1 MEILVKTLEEKVESL
16 VTDVAVIKSNYA
28 TKEDISTIRVELA
41 GTRLEIAE
49 TNAKISDVKAELH
62 SVLRTQSMAI
72 IGSMIAITGVASG
85 VIIKFLAH

>member
-1 MEILVKTLEEKVESL
+1 MEIRVKTLEEKVESL

-41 GTRLEIAE
+41 E
-49 TNAKISDVKAELH
+49 TNVRIADVKAELH
-62 SVLRTQSMAI
+62 STLRTQVMTI
-72 IGSMIAITGVASG
+72 VGSMIAITGVASG

>member
-1 MEILVKTLEEKVESL
+1 MEIRVKTLEEKVESL

-41 GTRLEIAE
+41 E
-49 TNAKISDVKAELH
+49 TNVRIADVKAELH
-62 SVLRTQSMAI
+62 SMLRTQVTTI
-72 IGSMIAITGVASG
+72 VGSMIAITGVASG

>member
-1 MEILVKTLEEKVESL
+1 MEIRVKTLEEKVESL

-28 TKEDISTIRVELA
+28 TKEDVSTIRVE
-41 GTRLEIAE
+41 IAE
-49 TNAKISDVKAELH
+49 TNVRIADVKAELH
-62 SVLRTQSMAI
+62 NTLRAQVTTI

>member
-1 MEILVKTLEEKVESL
+1 MEIRVKTLEEKVESL

-28 TKEDISTIRVELA
+28 TKEDVSTIRVE
-41 GTRLEIAE
+41 IAE
-49 TNAKISDVKAELH
+49 TNVRIAEVKAELH
-62 SVLRTQSMAI
+62 NTFRAQVTTI

>member
-1 MEILVKTLEEKVESL
+1 MEIRVKTLEEKVESL

-28 TKEDISTIRVELA
+28 TKEDTSVIRIEVA
-41 GTRLEIAE
+41 NVT
-49 TNAKISDVKAELH
+49 AELH
-62 SVLRTQSMAI
+62 SVIRTQAMAI

>member
-1 MEILVKTLEEKVESL
+1 MEIRVKTLEEKVELL

-28 TKEDISTIRVELA
+28 TKEDTSAIRIEVA
-41 GTRLEIAE
+41 
-49 TNAKISDVKAELH
+49 NVKAELH
-62 SVLRTQSMAI
+62 SVIRTQAMAI

>member
-1 MEILVKTLEEKVESL
+1 MEIRVKTLEEKVESL

-41 GTRLEIAE
+41 GTNVRIA
-49 TNAKISDVKAELH
+49 DVKAELH
-62 SVLRTQSMAI
+62 SMLRTQVTTI
-72 IGSMIAITGVASG
+72 VGSMIAITGVASG

>member
-1 MEILVKTLEEKVESL
+1 MEIRVKTLEEKVESL

-28 TKEDISTIRVELA
+28 TKEDTFAIRIEVA
-41 GTRLEIAE
+41 
-49 TNAKISDVKAELH
+49 NVKAELH
-62 SVLRTQSMAI
+62 SALRTQVMTL